1 MSEILPP
8 PAGRQLPGSVAA
20 DPLLFRKGVADDAA
34 ESTLEA
40 VDLKEVLATL
50 RRHLWVVVAIALA
63 SAGVAAYVAYTAR
76 PVYRT
81 EAVIR
86 LEDNQRAMTSG
97 LDEPVKTTIPRSW
110 TDPLQSQLQVLK
122 SRSVA

>member
-8 PAGRQLPGSVAA
+8 PAGRQLPGSVAS

-50 RRHLWVVVAIALA
+50 RRHLWLVITIAAA
-63 SAGVAAYVAYTAR
+63 SLGVAAYVAYTSR
-76 PVYRT
+76 PYYRSQ
-81 EAVIR
+81 AVIR
-86 LEDNQRAMTSG
+86 LEDNRKAMTGG
-97 LDEPVKTTIPRSW
+97 LDEPAKTTIPG
-110 TDPLQSQLQVLK
+110 
-122 SRSVA
+122 